1 MAGTTVRRVPG
12 FAIEEQ
18 KPTYVPDELVG
29 TESHSDDLFA
39 LHDSKTKRMA
49 KHAPFALALLVI
61 IVIMI
66 FLGVR

>member
-1 MAGTTVRRVPG
+1 M
-12 FAIEEQ
+12 
-18 KPTYVPDELVG
+18 PDDLVG
-29 TESHSDDLFA
+29 TQSHSDDLFA